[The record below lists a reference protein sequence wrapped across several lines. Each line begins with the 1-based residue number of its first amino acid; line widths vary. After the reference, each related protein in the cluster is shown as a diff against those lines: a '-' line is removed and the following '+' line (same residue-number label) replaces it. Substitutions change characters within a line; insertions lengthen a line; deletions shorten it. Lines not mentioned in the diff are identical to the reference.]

1 MNYYTKLKDEEK
13 IVILI
18 DKGFTKEQFQ
28 EGGSLRN
35 DIGRI
40 GQEDMEKGEVRCAGE
55 RFTIKVKG
63 RGIVSVEPRGKVRR
77 CYNGEKVMF
86 LSSGNFIIVSTI
98 FSQIRKT
105 VRKKLIR
112 WGII

>member
-40 GQEDMEKGEVRCAGE
+40 GQEDMEKGEVHCAGE
-55 RFTIKVKG
+55 RFTIKVKLQYF
-63 RGIVSVEPRGKVRR
+63 RKF
-77 CYNGEKVMF
+77 EKQ
-86 LSSGNFIIVSTI
+86 LEKNLLDG
-98 FSQIRKT
+98 
-105 VRKKLIR
+105 
-112 WGII
+112 G